1 VHTFPSAQASNS
13 AGSARAR
20 STERRIL
27 LALLCLA
34 FLHGLTYVFLIPP
47 WGHYDEPTHFEYG
60 WWIAN
65 RLRLPQEGDADR
77 GMRREVAASMLEH
90 GFYRDQEVRPN
101 LLSQPEP
108 IPLGVPEFG
117 HPPLYYVLI
126 ALPLRLLR
134 HTDVTFQLYLGR
146 LVSLFLYLTSITIAY
161 GLVGELVQAG
171 HALRWAVPGAMA
183 LTPGYADLM
192 TAVNS
197 DAGAVVAL
205 SLFLWGA
212 VRTIVRGP
220 TAAHVAWVALSAA
233 LCVATKNTAAVAV
246 LLAPPALALAW
257 LRRAPGAPA
266 WASLLAVC
274 ALLAA
279 LLLTWGDAALW
290 FRYASQRS
298 PTSQRVADAPEGMRA
313 LALEF
318 DPGALEP
325 QSSALALQPLPNEDV
340 EALRGITVTL
350 GAWMWATQ
358 PASVRTPA
366 LNDGTQHIV
375 RTVEVDRTPT
385 YYGLTATIAA
395 DARYIQVILHPA
407 PASSAPGSGMSG
419 SDASGSDLSEPTL
432 VVYYDGVVLAEEARP
447 QVNRVRN
454 GSAERTWPYVRPAVD
469 EVFMRYTRRSPTQFL
484 TSLLDW
490 RRTSWAYWY
499 TALIL
504 FQSFWARFGWNHV
517 PLAEGWYWG
526 LGGFT
531 LLGMAGAVLGA
542 LRLRAAAAGPRRAI
556 WFLLAAGLLVWLNTA
571 LRIHPLAVRL
581 FIPAARYAYPAIIP
595 SMLAL
600 VAGWTTL
607 APRRHRRR
615 IMWVLAA
622 LFLVIDVVSIWT
634 LWVFHYRR

>member
-1 VHTFPSAQASNS
+1 VHKLPSAQASNS
-13 AGSARAR
+13 AGSARVHT
-20 STERRIL
+20 TERLIL
-27 LALLCLA
+27 LALICLA
-34 FLHGLTYVFLIPP
+34 LLHGLTYVFLIPP

-101 LLSQPEP
+101 LLPQPEP
-108 IPLGVPEFG
+108 IPLGVSEFN
-117 HPPLYYVLI
+117 HPPLYYILI

-146 LVSLFLYLTSITIAY
+146 LVSLFLYLTSIAIAY

-183 LTPGYADLM
+183 LTPSYADLM
-192 TAVNS
+192 TAVNN
-197 DAGAVVAL
+197 DVGAVVVL

-220 TAAHVAWVALSAA
+220 TPAHVAWVVLSTA
-233 LCVATKNTAAVAV
+233 LCVATKSTAAVAV
-246 LLAPPALALAW
+246 LLAPLALALAW
-257 LRRAPGAPA
+257 LRRAPGPPV
-266 WASLLAVC
+266 WA

-279 LLLTWGDAALW
+279 SALLAMLLLAWGDAALW
-290 FRYASQRS
+290 FRFSPQRS
-298 PTSQRVADAPEGMRA
+298 PTSQLVADAPEGKRA

-318 DPGALEP
+318 NPGALEP
-325 QSSALALQPLPNEDV
+325 QSGALVVQFLPNEDV
-340 EALRGITVTL
+340 ESLQGITVTL

-366 LNDGTQHIV
+366 LDDGVRHTA
-375 RTVEVDRTPT
+375 RTVEIDRTPT
-385 YYGLTATIAA
+385 FHGLTSTIAA
-395 DARYIQVILHPA
+395 DARYIQVTLHPA
-407 PASSAPGSGMSG
+407 PTLSVPGS
-419 SDASGSDLSEPTL
+419 DTSGSDLSESAL
-432 VVYYDGVVLAEEARP
+432 VIYYDGVVLAEEARS

-469 EVFMRYTRRSPTQFL
+469 EVFIRYTRRSLSQFL

-490 RRTSWAYWY
+490 RRTSWAYRY
-499 TALIL
+499 TMLIL

-517 PLAEGWYWG
+517 PLTEGWYWG
-526 LGGFT
+526 LGALT
-531 LLGMAGAVLGA
+531 LLGMAGAVLSA
-542 LRLRAAAAGPRRAI
+542 LRLRATEARLRRAI
-556 WFLLAAGLLVWLNTA
+556 WFLLVAGLLVWLNTA
-571 LRIHPLAVRL
+571 MRIHPLAGRL

-600 VAGWTTL
+600 VAGWTTHV
-607 APRRHRRR
+607 PQRHRSRV
-615 IMWVLAA
+615 IWGLAA

-634 LWVFHYRR
+634 LWAFHYRR